1 MQYEGSKELVP
12 GITSVPTPGHTPG
25 HTSFTIASG
34 SDHMIHQV
42 DVTAGMGTLFV
53 QKPDWHFLFD
63 VDGASA
69 EQTRREFYDMV
80 SADKVR
86 IQGYHFPFPAVGNIE
101 KDGNGYRWV
110 PAAWNPTI

>member
-1 MQYEGSKELVP
+1 MDVIP
-12 GITSVPTPGHTPG
+12 GVSSLLP
-25 HTSFTIASG
+25 SYC
-34 SDHMIHQV
+34 
-42 DVTAGMGTLFV
+42 VTFPSSA
-53 QKPDWHFLFD
+53 
-63 VDGASA
+63 VDGALA
-69 EQTRREFYDMV
+69 EQTRHKFYDMA